1 MYNKLK
7 CKEAYT
13 DVRVPAAPFFV
24 RLDGWRFHS
33 LTEKLKLKKPF
44 DRLLAECMIEAVKN
58 IFRLFNPALAYLF
71 SDEIS
76 ILFPKT
82 NLFGLR
88 VEKIDSILAGF
99 TSSGLHKALTKRLPD
114 RDVPALSLDCR
125 IIPMKNPEEAVN
137 YLTWRQSEAYR
148 NCYNSYAYQALIRK
162 AGLTP
167 QEAAQRL
174 KDVKLSRLMELIKRY
189 GIDLNLSDIPRWHER
204 GILIHWETYKKMGYD
219 PVRGIYMTAERRRL
233 KVEWF
238 LPSFIMEEGRSMLR
252 GLLRDVF

>member
-1 MYNKLK
+1 MYNKPK
-7 CKEAYT
+7 GKGGYS
-13 DVRVPAAPFFV
+13 DVRVPAGPFFV

-125 IIPMKNPEEAVN
+125 IIPMNNPEEAVN
-137 YLTWRQSEAYR
+137 YLAWRQNEAYR
-148 NCYNSYAYQALIRK
+148 NCYNSYAYQALRK

-174 KDVKLSRLMELIKRY
+174 KNVKLSRLMELIKRY
-189 GIDLNLSDIPRWHER
+189 GVNLNLNDIPRWHER
-204 GILIHWETYKKMGYD
+204 GILIHWEIHEKTGYD
-219 PVRGIYMTAERRRL
+219 PVRGINVTTERRRL
-233 KVEWF
+233 KVEWSP
-238 LPSFIMEEGRSMLR
+238 PSFIMEEGRNMLR
-252 GLLRDVF
+252 RFLRDVF